1 MSKSIFIHIP
11 KCAGCSLWESLCKSE
26 YCQYS
31 EPRGPN
37 SKLSLQSKFGPAILE
52 YFGHGAGRMLKP
64 FPYHDIYQ
72 DLFSF
77 TFVRNPFDR
86 LVSSFFFLK
95 SGGHNQYNQ
104 ESYNKYMRTSS
115 GTFKDFIMHKFN
127 QESIDNVIH
136 LKPQH
141 FWIYKETNLCVD
153 FVGKTET
160 INSDISLLCEKLGVN
175 LLDMNIANTSEH
187 KHYSEYYNDETRQIV
202 AERYA
207 KDIEY
212 FGYEF

>member
-11 KCAGCSLWESLCKSE
+11 KCAGCSVWEVFSKSAH
-26 YCQYS
+26 CQHS
-31 EPRGPN
+31 EPRI
-37 SKLSLQSKFGPAILE
+37 SKAKLNLQSKFGSSTLE
-52 YFGHGAGRMLKP
+52 YFGHGVGKMSKP
-64 FPYHDIYQ
+64 FPYNDKYQ
-72 DLFSF
+72 DFFSF

-95 SGGHNQYNQ
+95 SGGHNQYNH
-104 ESYNKYMRTSS
+104 ELYNKYMRTRS

-127 QESIDNVIH
+127 QESIDNVMH

-141 FWIYKETNLCVD
+141 FWAYKQNNLCID
-153 FVGKTET
+153 FVGKTEA
-160 INSDISLLCEKLGVN
+160 INSDLSLLYEKLG
-175 LLDMNIANTSEH
+175 LKRLDLDTINTSDH
-187 KHYSEYYNDETRQIV
+187 KHYTEYYDEETKQIV
-202 AERYA
+202 AEKYA